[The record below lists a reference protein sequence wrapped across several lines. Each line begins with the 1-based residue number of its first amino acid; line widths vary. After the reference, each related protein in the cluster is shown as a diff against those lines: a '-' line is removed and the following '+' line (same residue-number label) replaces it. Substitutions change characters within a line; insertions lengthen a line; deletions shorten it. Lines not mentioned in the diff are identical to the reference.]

1 MKTNN
6 IKKNTILALSALA
19 CTGSAMGQSGTE
31 QAKKYN
37 VIFIASDDLANTMH
51 TFNNE
56 MVSTPNLDRL
66 AERGVVFNYAHNQ
79 FPLSGPSRASI
90 LTGMRPDQT
99 NVFNLTA
106 SFRDDNPDAQTLPEL
121 FKNNGYYTARVGK
134 IFHAGVP
141 GDIGRD
147 GHDDPQSWMQKYNPI
162 GRDKTE
168 EHLVTNHTPER
179 KVLGSTLS
187 FMAMDATDAEL
198 TDGMV
203 ANVTVKLMRDAVKSR
218 KNQPFFIAAGFYR
231 PHCPY
236 IAPQKYFDMYPLDK
250 IQLPEQR
257 DDDWDNKPEAAKFTN
272 PLNWG
277 LTEQQQKEVLQS
289 YYASITFMDAQV
301 GTILDGV
308 KELGLEDNT
317 IIVFWSD
324 HGYNTGHHGQW
335 MKQSLFD
342 QVTRTPLLIAIP
354 GMKANGQETDNH
366 VEFVDIYPTIAEA
379 CGIQT
384 PANVQGV
391 NLKPILEDAAIHWDR
406 PAFTQ
411 VQRVKKIN
419 DSDHKK
425 TFFGRTVRYGNL
437 RYTEWDEGRE
447 GIELYDYA
455 ADPNEFTNFAN
466 NKKYK
471 KDQEK
476 LQKML
481 RASYTK

>member
-6 IKKNTILALSALA
+6 LKRNTLLALSAIT
-19 CTGSAMGQSGTE
+19 CTGSAMAQSGA
-31 QAKKYN
+31 QQQKKYN

-51 TFNNE
+51 TFNNP
-56 MVSTPNLDRL
+56 MVKTPNLDKL

-79 FPLSGPSRASI
+79 FPLSGPSRAS
-90 LTGMRPDQT
+90 LMTGLRPDQT

-106 SFRDDNPDAQTLPEL
+106 SFRDDNPEAQTLPEL

-141 GDIGRD
+141 GDIGKD
-147 GHDDPQSWMQKYNPI
+147 GHDDPQSWIDRYNPI

-168 EHLVTNHTPER
+168 EHLVTNHTPQR
-179 KVLGSTLS
+179 KILGSALA
-187 FMAMDATDAEL
+187 FMSMDATDSEL

-203 ANVTVKLMRDAVKSR
+203 ANVTVKLMRDALK
-218 KNQPFFIAAGFYR
+218 KQKEPFFIAAGFYR

-236 IAPQKYFDMYPLDK
+236 IAPKKYFDMYPIDK
-250 IQLPEQR
+250 IELPEQR
-257 DDDWDNKPEAAKFTN
+257 ADDWDNKPEAAKFTD

-277 LTEQQQKEVLQS
+277 LTEQQQKEVIQS

-301 GTILDGV
+301 GVIMDGV
-308 KELGLEDNT
+308 KDLGLEDNT

-342 QVTRTPLLIAIP
+342 QVSRTPLLIAIP
-354 GMKANGQETDNH
+354 GMKSNGKETDDH
-366 VEFVDIYPTIAEA
+366 VEFVDIYPTITEA

-384 PANVQGV
+384 PSNVQGV
-391 NLKPILEDAAIHWDR
+391 SLIPILNNVDINWDR

-411 VQRVKKIN
+411 VQRVKKVAG
-419 DSDHKK
+419 SDKQK
-425 TFFGRTVRYGNL
+425 TFFGRSVRYGNL
-437 RYTEWDEGRE
+437 RYTEWDEGNE
-447 GIELYDYA
+447 GLELYDYSI
-455 ADPNEFTNFAN
+455 DPNEFTNFAN

-476 LQKML
+476 LQVML
-481 RASYTK
+481 RNSYTK